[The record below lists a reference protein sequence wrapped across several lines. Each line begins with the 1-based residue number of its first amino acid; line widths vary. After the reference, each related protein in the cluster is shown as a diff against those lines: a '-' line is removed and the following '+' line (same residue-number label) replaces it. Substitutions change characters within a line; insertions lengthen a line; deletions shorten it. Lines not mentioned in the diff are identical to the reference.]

1 MVCFSRSAC
10 HGRSYI
16 GRRDVS
22 FNQLDRITGTR
33 VKTLSVLLPQL
44 RERLIAIKRHQR
56 SSTRATVVVGAMRLS
71 AVFALLAVE
80 VTSMR
85 IQPRSAQIVA
95 TSAAAAI
102 LIGMPS
108 AALADFDMVDCE
120 TQYPN
125 SVCLAR
131 SGSYAANA
139 KNTLRQARVK
149 SCEAERELVKQNNN
163 QIPAG
168 VAPATVGLSKDAEP
182 ANCVGYP
189 TYQLARPFPQDP
201 SLPKIY

>member
-1 MVCFSRSAC
+1 M
-10 HGRSYI
+10 
-16 GRRDVS
+16 
-22 FNQLDRITGTR
+22 
-33 VKTLSVLLPQL
+33 
-44 RERLIAIKRHQR
+44 
-56 SSTRATVVVGAMRLS
+56 VVGAMRLS

-168 VAPATVGLSKDAEP
+168 VAPATVGLSKNAEP

>member
-1 MVCFSRSAC
+1 M
-10 HGRSYI
+10 
-16 GRRDVS
+16 S

>member
-44 RERLIAIKRHQR
+44 RVPTQQH
-56 SSTRATVVVGAMRLS
+56 SRATVVVGAMRLS